1 MASESIYLGAVRAV
15 VSECVV
21 EVDYRAT
28 AGPTRVCVIPRGQEY
43 YWSSAWRETER
54 ETIDSITRGDFV
66 EFSSGRELA
75 EWLFSDD
82 DSAAP
87 DTQARQL

>member
-1 MASESIYLGAVRAV
+1 MASESMDLGAVRAV
-15 VSECVV
+15 VSECVI

-28 AGPTRVCVIPRGQEY
+28 AGSSDVYVIPRGQEY
-43 YWSSAWRETER
+43 YWSSAWREAER

-75 EWLFSDD
+75 EWLFLDDD
-82 DSAAP
+82 DS
-87 DTQARQL
+87 